1 MKGLLNSILMSITIL
16 LAISS
21 CTMVGKGELR
31 LLNIEVPGSEKLSA
45 NRQFWVRI
53 YFEADGNPEI
63 RKACFYWSGDGPY
76 CVDVKDVT
84 YGPFAYFQVPLTA
97 RFGSDSL
104 QCYVEYV
111 RDAKIQRS
119 NAVASFVNGVLR

>member
-1 MKGLLNSILMSITIL
+1 MKGLLNSILMSIAIL

-31 LLNIEVPGSEKLSA
+31 LLNIEVSENKRLIT
-45 NRQFWVRI
+45 NLQFWARI

-63 RKACFYWSGDGPY
+63 RKACFYWSGNGPY
-76 CVDVKDVT
+76 CVDVKDVE
-84 YGPFAYFQVPLTA
+84 YGSFAYFDVPLTA

-119 NAVASFVNGVLR
+119 NAVASSVTGVIP